1 MQLDELT
8 YNEKIDYLK
17 LVIGE
22 LNNVDLNKKLEQSFL
37 KIVNRLSIILCSRKL
52 TNNELNGFISCLL
65 TIKENSIQMI
75 KAR

>member
-52 TNNELNGFISCLL
+52 TNN
-65 TIKENSIQMI
+65 
-75 KAR
+75 